1 MLIEEDQKNTKKCKE
16 NISSPN
22 FVCKIILQLWEM
34 FFHHCLRGSSLFWMY
49 PSCVCHRFCF
59 WEDSSVPPVSFLS
72 LCSAVSILLYSSSA
86 GFLKTW
92 RRCWVVSSLS
102 CNWCLCVTVKVF
114 FKYSVIV
121 IVCCV
126 SGPLRGPD
134 DVSENV
140 LSSLAGQEQGVRPGR
155 VSQWSL
161 LAKTLPLL
169 LGEASY

>member
-22 FVCKIILQLWEM
+22 FVCKIILPLWEM
-34 FFHHCLRGSSLFWMY
+34 FFHRCLRGSSLFWMY

-59 WEDSSVPPVSFLS
+59 WAIRLFHLSAFLV
-72 LCSAVSILLYSSSA
+72 CVCRVHSAIQLIYWI
-86 GFLKTW
+86 FKDW
-92 RRCWVVSSLS
+92 RGCWVVSSLS

-114 FKYSVIV
+114 FKYAVIV

-169 LGEASY
+169 LGETSY